1 MIYIAFL
8 FFTIIILIFVFYQW
22 QYFMVFTPTVRRG
35 GLLCDNCGFLSIVTD
50 DKIELEGA
58 IYEPKNPRVTLLVFV
73 GRSHDSVG
81 LMSKLSCNY
90 PDVRVISFNYR
101 SYGNSKGVANEKNLL
116 KDSLKIAELVQKNYG
131 SFYTL
136 GFSLGSNIASFMAS
150 KHPTNGLF
158 LVGAFDS
165 IASLA
170 KTKFVDKSFFPMLNL
185 SKVFRYKF
193 PTSKYVNSIEASAWL
208 FVSTDDETTYIQN
221 ARALRDKVQNLAGY
235 YELEN
240 LSHKELLWDDEVI
253 LKINEVL
260 HDKSTF

>member
-8 FFTIIILIFVFYQW
+8 IFTLTILTFAFYQW
-22 QYFMVFTPTVRRG
+22 QYFMVFTPTFRRG
-35 GLLCDNCGFLSIVTD
+35 EKLCDNCSFLSIVTD

-58 IYEPKNPRVTLLVFV
+58 IYEPKNPIATLLVFV

-81 LMSKLSCNY
+81 LMSKLSCSY

-101 SYGNSKGVANEKNLL
+101 SYGKSKGVANEKNLL
-116 KDSLKIAELVQKNYG
+116 KDSLLIAELVQKNYG
-131 SFYTL
+131 SFYTF

-150 KHPTNGLF
+150 EHTTKGVF
-158 LVGAFDS
+158 LIGAFDS

-170 KTKFVDKSFFPMLNL
+170 KTKFVDKSFFPMIDL

-193 PTSKYVNSIEASAWL
+193 PTFKYVQNIQAPTWL
-208 FVSTDDETTYIQN
+208 FVSRDDETTYIQN
-221 ARALRDKVQNLAGY
+221 ARGLRDEVQNLAGY
-235 YELEN
+235 SELEN

-253 LKINEVL
+253 LKINKVL
-260 HDKSTF
+260 HDKNTL